1 MQVKEVIRIT
11 KKIVTVTISGLKFE
25 SDVAY
30 IRDLLKEG
38 GFTIDTLSV
47 WEGDD

>member
-11 KKIVTVTISGLKFE
+11 KKITITVSGLKFE

-30 IRDLLKEG
+30 ISDLLKEG
-38 GFTIDTLSV
+38 GFTIDTLSA